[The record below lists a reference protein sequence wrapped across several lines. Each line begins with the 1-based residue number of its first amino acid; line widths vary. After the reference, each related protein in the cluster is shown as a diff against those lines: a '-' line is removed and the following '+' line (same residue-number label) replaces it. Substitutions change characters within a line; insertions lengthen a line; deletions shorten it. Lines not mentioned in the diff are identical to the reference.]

1 MSAKEDYHLERFVTA
16 QDPVYAQVLAELQ
29 AGRKRTHWIWFIFP
43 QIAGLGSSAT
53 SRHYAIQ
60 SVAEA
65 RAYLAHPVLGPRL
78 VACVTT
84 LLAGPAASA
93 LAVFGQPDT
102 LKFQSSLTLFA
113 GVSEPG
119 SIFERA
125 LDRFFDG
132 QTCQTTQAFLAAAE
146 SGLSSG

>member
-1 MSAKEDYHLERFVTA
+1 MPGKDEYQLERFVRA
-16 QDPVYAQVLAELQ
+16 QGPVYPQVLAELG

-43 QIAGLGSSAT
+43 QIAGLGFSPT
-53 SRHYAIQ
+53 SRHFAIQ

-78 VACVTT
+78 EECVAV
-84 LLAGPAASA
+84 LLAGQASSA
-93 LAVFGQPDT
+93 LSVFGQPDT
-102 LKFQSSLTLFA
+102 QKFQSSLTLFA

-119 SIFERA
+119 SVFEQA

-132 QTCQTTQAFLAAAE
+132 QICQGTRLFLADEDSA
-146 SGLSSG
+146 

>member
-1 MSAKEDYHLERFVTA
+1 MSVRDEYHLERFVTA
-16 QDPVYAQVLAELQ
+16 QAPVYPQVLAELW

-43 QIAGLGSSAT
+43 QIVGLGSSST
-53 SRHYAIQ
+53 SRTYAIQ

-78 VACVTT
+78 EECVQI
-84 LLAGPAASA
+84 LLKGDAPSA
-93 LAVFGQPDT
+93 LSIFGQPDT
-102 LKFQSSLTLFA
+102 LKFRSSLTLFA

-132 QTCQTTQAFLAAAE
+132 QSCQRTQAFLAE
-146 SGLSSG
+146 TG